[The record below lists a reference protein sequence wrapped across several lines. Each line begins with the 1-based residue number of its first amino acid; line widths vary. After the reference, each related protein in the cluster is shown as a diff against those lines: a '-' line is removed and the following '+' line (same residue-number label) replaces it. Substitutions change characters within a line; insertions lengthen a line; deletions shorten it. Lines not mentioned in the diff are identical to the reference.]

1 MPTSVHWD
9 FLIVGAGSAGCA
21 LANRLSAGGRRV
33 LLLEAGKDT
42 PPGAVPADIQDLYP
56 RSYSNPD
63 YFWPEL
69 TAELGPVGRAGA
81 RPFFQ
86 QARVMGGG
94 SSVMGMLA
102 LRGLP
107 DDYDGWAAAGA
118 RGWAWDDVLPYF
130 RRLESDWDFS
140 GAMHGADGPVAIRRI
155 RAADWPPFCRAI
167 GAAANAR
174 GYPTLADL
182 NAQFGD
188 GYCALPL
195 SATLSARV
203 SSAAAYLDAATRA
216 RANLRVECETFVERL
231 VFEGRRCTGVAAVS
245 HGERRTF
252 RAANVVVAAGG
263 IHSPT
268 LLLRSGIGPADELRP
283 LGIPVVAAA
292 NGVGCNLQNH
302 PVVYVA
308 AHLREEG
315 RQSTR
320 LRLPIISCLR
330 FSSGRDPALRA
341 DMMIMVLSQSSWHGL
356 GRSIAALGVSVYRPF
371 SRGTVKLASPDP
383 RIPPE
388 IRFELLSDPRD
399 RSRMVSGFR
408 LGVSLMMDP
417 AVRVL
422 RHRAFSS
429 GDAAAARRLNRP
441 GALNQAAAALL
452 AASLD
457 GPEWLRGLVMRRLVA
472 PGEPEE
478 ARMLDEDWLAATV
491 GARTFGMYH
500 PSGTCRMG
508 GENDPDAVLDPE
520 CRVRGVDRLSVADAS
535 VMPTL
540 IRGNTN
546 IPTIMVAE
554 KVAELLLR

>member
-33 LLLEAGKDT
+33 LLIEAGKDT
-42 PPGAVPADIQDLYP
+42 PPGAVPDDIQDLYP

-63 YFWPEL
+63 YFWPGL
-69 TAELGPVGRAGA
+69 TVDLGPVGRAGA

-118 RGWAWDDVLPYF
+118 RGWAWNDVLPYF

-140 GAMHGADGPVAIRRI
+140 GPMHGADGPVSIRRH
-155 RAADWPPFCRAI
+155 RAADWPPFCKAI
-167 GAAANAR
+167 GEAAKAR
-174 GYPTLADL
+174 GYPILADL
-182 NAQFGD
+182 NAEFGD

-195 SATLSARV
+195 SATLSGRV

-216 RANLRVECETFVERL
+216 RANLRIECETFVERL
-231 VFEGRRCTGVAAVS
+231 SFEGRRCVGVEAVS
-245 HGERRTF
+245 RGEKRAYK
-252 RAANVVVAAGG
+252 AANVIVSAGG
-263 IHSPT
+263 VHSPAV
-268 LLLRSGIGPADELRP
+268 LLRSGVGPAEELRH
-283 LGIPVVAAA
+283 LGVPVVAAS
-292 NGVGCNLQNH
+292 NGVGRNLQNH
-302 PVVYVA
+302 PVAYVA
-308 AHLREEG
+308 AHLREEA
-315 RQSTR
+315 RQSTL
-320 LRLPIISCLR
+320 LRLPIITCLR
-330 FSSGRDPALRA
+330 FSSGKDPALRA

-383 RIPPE
+383 RVPPE
-388 IRFELLSDPRD
+388 IRFELLSHPHD

-417 AVRVL
+417 PVRAL
-422 RHRAFSS
+422 RHRVFAS

-441 GALNQAAAALL
+441 GTLNQAAAALL

-472 PGEPEE
+472 PGEPDEI
-478 ARMLDEDWLAATV
+478 RMLDEDWLAATV

-508 GENDPDAVLDPE
+508 GESDPDAVLDPA
-520 CRVRGVDRLSVADAS
+520 CRVRGVDRLSVVDAS

-554 KVAELLLR
+554 RVADLLLR

>member
-33 LLLEAGKDT
+33 LLIEAGKDT
-42 PPGAVPADIQDLYP
+42 PPGAVPDDIQDLYP

-63 YFWPEL
+63 YFWPGL

-130 RRLESDWDFS
+130 RRLESDRDFS
-140 GAMHGADGPVAIRRI
+140 GPMHGADGPVAIRRQP
-155 RAADWPPFCRAI
+155 AADWPPFCRAV
-167 GAAANAR
+167 GAAARAR
-174 GYPTLADL
+174 GYPMLADL
-182 NAQFGD
+182 NAEFDD

-195 SATLSARV
+195 SATPSGRV
-203 SSAAAYLDAATRA
+203 SSASAYLDAPVRA
-216 RANLRVECETFVERL
+216 RPNLRIECATFVERL
-231 VFEGRRCTGVAAVS
+231 LFEGRRCVGVAAVS
-245 HGERRTF
+245 RGERRTF
-252 RAANVVVAAGG
+252 KAANVIVSAGG
-263 IHSPT
+263 IHSPAV
-268 LLLRSGIGPADELRP
+268 LLRSGIGPADELRH
-283 LGIPVVAAA
+283 LGVPVVAAA
-292 NGVGCNLQNH
+292 SGVGRNLQNH

-308 AHLREEG
+308 AHLRKEA
-315 RQSTR
+315 RQSP
-320 LRLPIISCLR
+320 LVRLPILTCLR
-330 FSSGRDPALRA
+330 FSSGTDPALRA

-383 RIPPE
+383 RAPPE

-408 LGVSLMMDP
+408 LGVSLVMDP
-417 AVRVL
+417 AVRAL

-429 GDAAAARRLNRP
+429 GDAAVARRLNRP
-441 GALNQAAAALL
+441 GAPYQAAAALL

-472 PGEPEE
+472 PGEPDE
-478 ARMLDEDWLAATV
+478 ARMLDEDWLSATV

-500 PSGTCRMG
+500 PAGTCRIG
-508 GENDPDAVLDPE
+508 GESDADAVLDPA
-520 CRVRGVDRLSVADAS
+520 CRVRGVDRLSVVDAS
-535 VMPTL
+535 VMPAL
-540 IRGNTN
+540 VRGNTN
-546 IPTIMVAE
+546 VPTIMVAE
-554 KVAELLLR
+554 KAADLLLR

>member
-42 PPGAVPADIQDLYP
+42 PPGAVPEDIQDLYP

-63 YFWPEL
+63 YFWPGL
-69 TAELGPVGRAGA
+69 TADLGPVGRPDA

-118 RGWAWDDVLPYF
+118 RGWAWSDVLPYF
-130 RRLESDWDFS
+130 RRLESDWDFA
-140 GAMHGADGPVAIRRI
+140 GPMHGADGPVPIRRH

-167 GAAANAR
+167 GEAAVAR
-174 GYPTLADL
+174 GYPILADL
-182 NAQFGD
+182 NAEFDD

-195 SATLSARV
+195 SATLSGRV
-203 SSAAAYLDAATRA
+203 SSATAYLDAATRA

-231 VFEGRRCTGVAAVS
+231 LFEGRRCAGVETVS
-245 HGERRTF
+245 RGERRTF
-252 RAANVVVAAGG
+252 RAANVIVSAGG

-268 LLLRSGIGPADELRP
+268 VLLRSGIGPAEELRH
-283 LGIPVVAAA
+283 LGVPVVAASS
-292 NGVGCNLQNH
+292 GVGRNLQNH

-308 AHLREEG
+308 AHLTEEA
-315 RQSTR
+315 RQSTL
-320 LRLPIISCLR
+320 LRLPILTCLR
-330 FSSGRDPALRA
+330 FSSGKDPALRT

-371 SRGTVKLASPDP
+371 SRGTVRLASPDP
-383 RIPPE
+383 HVPPD
-388 IRFELLSDPRD
+388 IGFEYLSDPRD
-399 RSRMVSGFR
+399 RSRMIFGYR

-417 AVRVL
+417 AVRAL

-429 GDAAAARRLNRP
+429 GDSAAARRLNRP
-441 GALNQAAAALL
+441 GPLNQAAAALL

-472 PGEPEE
+472 PGEPDET
-478 ARMLDEDWLAATV
+478 RMLDEDWLAATV
-491 GARTFGMYH
+491 GERTFGMYH

-508 GENDPDAVLDPE
+508 GDDDPNAVLDPH
-520 CRVRGVDRLSVADAS
+520 CRVRGVDRLSVVDAS

-554 KVAELLLR
+554 KAADLLRR